1 MCILAIYGH
10 MIYTAPYVLVWMQ
23 ADPLR
28 GQVEGGW
35 ARLLGPV
42 KWHQVVRRVP
52 FEAPNMHPFSFQH
65 GEQYISKE
73 NYEITVVISWRRF
86 IFLN

>member
-42 KWHQVVRRVP
+42 KMASSR
-52 FEAPNMHPFSFQH
+52 
-65 GEQYISKE
+65 
-73 NYEITVVISWRRF
+73 
-86 IFLN
+86 